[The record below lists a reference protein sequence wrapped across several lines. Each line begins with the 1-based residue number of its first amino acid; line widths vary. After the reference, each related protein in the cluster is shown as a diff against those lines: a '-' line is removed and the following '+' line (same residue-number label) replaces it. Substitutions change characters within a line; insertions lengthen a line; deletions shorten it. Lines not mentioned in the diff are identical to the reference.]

1 MVPRL
6 NIVTLGVS
14 DFDKA
19 LRFYR
24 DGLGFPLS
32 PQSQGDIAF
41 FQAGGVVLALYP
53 YSEMPA
59 EHPYFVRKAD
69 GYGGIGLAHNCES
82 KEEVDAVLKQA
93 EATGA
98 QMLKPAQEVFWG
110 GYSGYFLDPDGH
122 AWEVAYN
129 PFFTFDHNRNLKIG

>member
-6 NIVTLGVS
+6 NIVTLIVS

-59 EHPYFVRKAD
+59 EHPNFYA
-69 GYGGIGLAHNCES
+69 
-82 KEEVDAVLKQA
+82 KQTD
-93 EATGA
+93 TGA
-98 QMLKPAQEVFWG
+98 
-110 GYSGYFLDPDGH
+110 
-122 AWEVAYN
+122 
-129 PFFTFDHNRNLKIG
+129 